1 MFSAIIGTMPSEQP
15 HYDATTFSDE
25 SAASRGMNLVVAVT
39 GASGSIFAVEMLREA
54 ENDGRVR
61 RVHLVV
67 SPSAMRVFAEET
79 GIGARNS
86 LVEKLV
92 GRASSKIELLAHEDI
107 GAAIASGSCA
117 VDAMVVL
124 PCSMGTLAGIAHG
137 IAGNLIERAADVCLK
152 ERRRLVLCVRETPL
166 NLIQIRNM
174 AAVTEAGAT
183 VFPVIP
189 TFYNHPQ
196 TVEDIAQNYV
206 HRVLQ
211 HIGLPQAGA
220 FAWGEEASGR

>member
-1 MFSAIIGTMPSEQP
+1 MHLI
-15 HYDATTFSDE
+15 
-25 SAASRGMNLVVAVT
+25 VAVT
-39 GASGSIFAVEMLREA
+39 GASGSVFAVEMLRTLEMD
-54 ENDGRVR
+54 ERVGRVH
-61 RVHLVV
+61 VVV
-67 SPSAMRVFAEET
+67 SPSALRVFAEET
-79 GIGARNS
+79 GFAGRNS
-86 LVEKLV
+86 LIERLLGHASEK
-92 GRASSKIELLAHEDI
+92 IDLLAHEDI
-107 GAAIASGSCA
+107 GAPIASGSYPI
-117 VDAMVVL
+117 DAMVVL

-137 IAGNLIERAADVCLK
+137 LAGNLIERAADVCLK

-196 TVEDIAQNYV
+196 TVEDIARNYV

-211 HIGLPQAGA
+211 HVGLAQPGA
-220 FAWGEEASGR
+220 YAWGAETPAE